1 MIGSVIVVILALA
14 ALYDHRARRHGWRV
28 GVSVDAALDNRAG
41 LAAADLEPFVHHDDS
56 D

>member
-1 MIGSVIVVILALA
+1 
-14 ALYDHRARRHGWRV
+14 
-28 GVSVDAALDNRAG
+28 VSVDAALDNRAG